1 MKPKVLIADEWFSER
16 HLARLRQKF
25 DVTSNTKRRWLR
37 EDELLDIIEEYDAVI
52 AGQEPYTAKILERA
66 SKLKLIARR
75 GIGYDNID
83 LDIARKLNICVTNT
97 PVQEE
102 YDAVAEFTVAVILNL
117 LRGISFA
124 CEYLKSASYE
134 STRLWKREDY
144 FGKSIRN
151 VSVGV
156 VGLGRIGRLV
166 TDILAKLGS
175 SVIYCDPYVEES
187 SLKRVS
193 LLQLFEQADV
203 VTLHVRSNEET
214 RGMITY
220 DLLSRMKRGSYFVN
234 TARPDVVK
242 TDDLKLAL
250 RRGILAAAAI
260 DVFDTEPP
268 LDIELLKMRNV
279 LVTPHIAGFTISS
292 LDRIDETCTDNVMAI
307 LLNEGSLK
315 HRVV

>member
-1 MKPKVLIADEWFSER
+1 M
-16 HLARLRQKF
+16 F
-25 DVTSNTKRRWLR
+25 DVTSNTKRRWLK
-37 EDELLDIIEEYDAVI
+37 EDELLGIIGEYDAVI
-52 AGQEPYTAKILERA
+52 AGQEPYTRLVLEKAR
-66 SKLKLIARR
+66 KLKIIARR

-102 YDAVAEFTVAVILNL
+102 YDAVAEFTVAMILNL

-124 CEYLKSASYE
+124 SEYLKSASYK

-144 FGKSIRN
+144 FGKSIRD

-166 TDILAKLGS
+166 ADILAKLRS
-175 SVIYCDPYVEES
+175 NVIYCDPYVQDS
-187 SLKRVS
+187 SLERVS
-193 LLQLFEQADV
+193 LLQLFERSDV
-203 VTLHVRSNEET
+203 VTLHVRSNDET

-220 DLLSRMKRGSYFVN
+220 DLLSQMRRGSYLVN

-250 RRGILAAAAI
+250 RSGILAAAAI
-260 DVFDTEPP
+260 AVFDTEPP
-268 LDIELLKMRNV
+268 VDDGLLMMKNV

-292 LDRIDETCTDNVMAI
+292 LDKIDETCTDNVMAI
-307 LLNEGSLK
+307 LLDKGPLK